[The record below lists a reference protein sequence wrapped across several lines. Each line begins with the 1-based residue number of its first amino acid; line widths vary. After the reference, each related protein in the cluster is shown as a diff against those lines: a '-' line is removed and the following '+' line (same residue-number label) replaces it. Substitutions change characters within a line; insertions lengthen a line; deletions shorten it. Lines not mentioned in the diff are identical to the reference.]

1 MHRFF
6 VPAEWLAGG
15 NVTVSGPLVH
25 QIRKVLRL
33 RAGEHVM
40 FLDNSGWEAEAELT
54 NLADESVHAV
64 VRRKTLGMG
73 EPRTKITLYQSL
85 LKGDHVAQVFEQC
98 TQIGVVEFVP
108 IVTER
113 CIIGDV
119 DQSSER
125 AKRWQRIITESAE
138 QSHRSKLPVLRSAV
152 LFSNGL
158 EAVGNRGL
166 SFIPWEEER
175 TTTLHSVLASSVP
188 AAPPPDPR
196 RPKGRQDAAPAPR
209 RPFSINVFV
218 GPEGGFT
225 AGEIAVARHYG
236 AIPVTLGAR
245 ILRADTAGLVAA
257 SIILHELGDM
267 G

>member
-6 VPAEWLAGG
+6 VPADWLAGG

-25 QIRKVLRL
+25 QMRKVLRL
-33 RAGEHVM
+33 RAGEHVV

-54 NLADESVHAV
+54 NLGEESVQAV
-64 VRRKTLGMG
+64 VRRKTLGTG

-85 LKGDHVAQVFEQC
+85 LKGDHVAQVLEQC

-125 AKRWQRIITESAE
+125 AKRWQRIISESAE
-138 QSHRSKLPVLRSAV
+138 QSHRSKLPALRPAV
-152 LFSNGL
+152 LLNNAL
-158 EAVGNRGL
+158 ETVGNRGL

-175 TTTLHSVLASSVP
+175 TATMHSVLNSAP
-188 AAPPPDPR
+188 AVPPPDPH
-196 RPKGRQDAAPAPR
+196 RPKGKNDAAPAAR
-209 RPFSINVFV
+209 RPFAINLFV

-225 AGEIAVARHYG
+225 ASEIANARHYG